1 MDKAYVRSVYR
12 RLYRASQAAVRHRGP
27 QKYIIRDH
35 LRHVFRTGT
44 SMPSPTELAN
54 TEAFLW
60 TAGRRRGI
68 ENNIVSGIMNMQW
81 GRLYATRAPY
91 SPLLGIGGC
100 GVGTDR

>member
-12 RLYRASQAAVRHRGP
+12 RFYRASQAAVRHRGP

-35 LRHVFRTGT
+35 LRHLFRTGT

-54 TEAFLW
+54 TEEFLW

-68 ENNIVSGIMNMQW
+68 ENNIVSSMMNMQW
-81 GRLYATRAPY
+81 ARLYAARGPY
-91 SPLLGIGGC
+91 SPLLGL
-100 GVGTDR
+100 VVE